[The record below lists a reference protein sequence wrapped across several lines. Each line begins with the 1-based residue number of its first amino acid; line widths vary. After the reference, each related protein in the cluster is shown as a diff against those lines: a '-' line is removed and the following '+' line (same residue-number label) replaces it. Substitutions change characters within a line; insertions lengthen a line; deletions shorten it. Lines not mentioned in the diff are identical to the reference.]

1 MVLKHYFRLRI
12 LLHDV
17 WVVKRC
23 TILHIHLSRS
33 QLREWRAM
41 CERAL
46 KENKRI
52 EENFRSTHILHSS
65 IHLAEYYSNRLHLSV
80 SRCSHMKMLIRIWI
94 ELNNGFVISS
104 TYIHICL
111 SLNNRVRK
119 LFILNYLQALLHN
132 AQNLKT
138 KWFKIMKVLCEYFQV
153 LFSNLSGAKPHY
165 THSVVRT
172 K

>member
-12 LLHDV
+12 LLHVV

-65 IHLAEYYSNRLHLSV
+65 IHLAEYYSTRLHLSV

-104 TYIHICL
+104 TFILVYPWIIESENYSSWIICKHCYIMPKIWKQNDLRLWKSFVNISRYCSQTYPGPNLIIHI
-111 SLNNRVRK
+111 
-119 LFILNYLQALLHN
+119 Q
-132 AQNLKT
+132 
-138 KWFKIMKVLCEYFQV
+138 
-153 LFSNLSGAKPHY
+153 
-165 THSVVRT
+165 
-172 K
+172 